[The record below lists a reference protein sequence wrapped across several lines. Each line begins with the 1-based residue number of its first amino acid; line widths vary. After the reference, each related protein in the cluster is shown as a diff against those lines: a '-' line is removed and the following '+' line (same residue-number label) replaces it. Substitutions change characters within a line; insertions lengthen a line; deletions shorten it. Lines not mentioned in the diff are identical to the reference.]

1 MVFQEAIA
9 QTVNVPG
16 EGSQIAWD
24 ESSLH
29 VIDSNGVA
37 VTATTDSSG
46 SASLSAVI
54 VSGAELGTF
63 SCFMMSS
70 DQSKSILVNGIV
82 DSAGEIA
89 FDFHMADSSSNP
101 AMFAMLNGG
110 SASAARGFWGD
121 YWHYLT
127 HPWDM
132 DDDLET
138 GFYVAVGTSA
148 VAATAAGG
156 LVVVGVNPVIW
167 GGAAAGGA
175 GVGVGTAT
183 VVPEGTGLVGWVVG
197 EEIVAVSLPNV
208 SHAVLGTQAGVV
220 VEGVAV
226 EGAYAFTVIK
236 EGGEIVVLGSQNFG
250 GVLSIPTAVINVVKA
265 AIR

>member
-1 MVFQEAIA
+1 
-9 QTVNVPG
+9 
-16 EGSQIAWD
+16 
-24 ESSLH
+24 
-29 VIDSNGVA
+29 
-37 VTATTDSSG
+37 
-46 SASLSAVI
+46 
-54 VSGAELGTF
+54 
-63 SCFMMSS
+63 MMST

-82 DSAGEIA
+82 DSDGEIA
-89 FDFHMADSSSNP
+89 FDYHMADSASNP

-183 VVPEGTGLVGWVVG
+183 AIPEGTALVGWVIG
-197 EEIVAVSLPNV
+197 DEIVAVSIPNV
-208 SHAVLGTQAGVV
+208 SHAVLGAQCGAIVDGVV
-220 VEGVAV
+220 VEG
-226 EGAYAFTVIK
+226 AYAVSIIK
-236 EGGEIVVLGSQNFG
+236 SGGEVMVVGSTNFG
-250 GVLSIPTAVINVVKA
+250 GLFSLPTAVVNLIKA
-265 AIR
+265 AFM

>member
-1 MVFQEAIA
+1 
-9 QTVNVPG
+9 
-16 EGSQIAWD
+16 
-24 ESSLH
+24 
-29 VIDSNGVA
+29 
-37 VTATTDSSG
+37 
-46 SASLSAVI
+46 
-54 VSGAELGTF
+54 
-63 SCFMMSS
+63 MST

-101 AMFAMLNGG
+101 AMLAMLNGG

-197 EEIVAVSLPNV
+197 EEIVAVSLPTV
-208 SHAVLGTQAGVV
+208 SHAALGTQAGVV
-220 VEGVAV
+220 ANGVAM

-236 EGGEIVVLGSQNFG
+236 EGGQIVVLGSQNFG
-250 GVLSIPTAVINVVKA
+250 GTMSIPTAVINVVKA